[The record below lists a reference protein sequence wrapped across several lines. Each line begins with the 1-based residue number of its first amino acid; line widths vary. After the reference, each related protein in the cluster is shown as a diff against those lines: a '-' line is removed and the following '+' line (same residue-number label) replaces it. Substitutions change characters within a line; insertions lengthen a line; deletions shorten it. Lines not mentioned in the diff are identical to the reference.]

1 MRTVRAY
8 RVLWLV
14 SVLLVS
20 VQWLSAQNNLEA
32 EEPSAAEELSALLP
46 DKWLVL
52 QPSEIVTFVVNP
64 FTEGIEESTNW
75 FALTGEVLSVSK
87 EGVVYQA
94 PDGRDETFDVLIWHN
109 PATGQWITVAITL
122 ICEDEP
128 EPISL
133 CNQQTI
139 HTQAVCSVPISSNV
153 GIQVFAQTQRG
164 SGFYICLPGRPL
176 NPPPSNR
183 NCSGG
188 NTRTERGKFFSRCDP
203 DVHCRTVVVDANLAA
218 RIWRIFRIRVAVGTT
233 VRITKRDCIDT
244 KIVIQDCY
252 KCVNGQWQYTG
263 TRVFWRR
270 IKYQEVTPNWGVIF
284 CPIGA
289 PRVERGCISSGDCPC
304 P

>member
-1 MRTVRAY
+1 MRTVRTHRAI
-8 RVLWLV
+8 WLL

-20 VQWLSAQNNLEA
+20 AQWLSAQ
-32 EEPSAAEELSALLP
+32 EEAAELPASLP
-46 DKWLVL
+46 DRWLIL

-75 FALTGEVLSVSK
+75 LALTGKVLSVSK
-87 EGVVYQA
+87 EGIVYQA

-109 PATGQWITVAITL
+109 PDTDQWITVPITL
-122 ICEDEP
+122 ICEDESGSTSP
-128 EPISL
+128 
-133 CNQQTI
+133 CNQPTTR
-139 HTQAVCSVPISSNV
+139 TQAVCSVPISSNV
-153 GIQVFAQTQRG
+153 GIQVLAQTQRG
-164 SGFYICLPGRPL
+164 SGFSICLPGRPL

-188 NTRTERGKFFSRCDP
+188 STRTERTKFFTRCGP
-203 DVHCRTVVVDANLAA
+203 DMHCRTVVVDADLAA
-218 RIWRIFRIRVAVGTT
+218 RIWRIFRIRVAVGIT
-233 VRITKRDCIDT
+233 VHITKRDCIDT

-263 TRVFWRR
+263 SRVFWKTT
-270 IKYQEVTPNWGVIF
+270 KYQEVTPNWGVLF

-289 PRVERGCISSGDCPC
+289 PTERRGCVSSGDCRC